1 MEDPMVELLKE
12 VLILEALKEA
22 LMEDRM
28 EDQKVEK

>member
-12 VLILEALKEA
+12 VLILEALKED
-22 LMEDRM
+22 LK